1 MVILWWRDSLN
12 AISWVAAS
20 SLAFNEIKA
29 LASLIHVVFRHVGRA
44 ANALVDLL
52 AKQGGTDPCLSLF
65 FLCNFF
71 SLVFLV

>member
-1 MVILWWRDSLN
+1 MN
-12 AISWVAAS
+12 AISWVASS
-20 SLAFNEIKA
+20 SLAPWRFHFFFNEIKA
-29 LASLIHVVFRHVGRA
+29 LASLIHVVFRHVGRV

-52 AKQGGTDPCLSLF
+52 AKQGRTDPRLSLF